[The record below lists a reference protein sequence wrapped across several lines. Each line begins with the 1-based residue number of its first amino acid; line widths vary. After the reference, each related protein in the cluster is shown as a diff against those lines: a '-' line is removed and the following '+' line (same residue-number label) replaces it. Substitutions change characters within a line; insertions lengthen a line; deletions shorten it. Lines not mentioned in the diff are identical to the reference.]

1 MMSLEEI
8 RHLIDETDQQI
19 IDLLIKRYDL
29 VLDVK
34 KYKQMH
40 QLPVLDSE
48 REKKI
53 YHKLNQ
59 REYAQQLKKIYELI
73 MSLSKD
79 LQSK

>member
-1 MMSLEEI
+1 MMNLDEI
-8 RHLIDETDQQI
+8 RHLIDDTDQQI
-19 IDLLIKRYDL
+19 IDLLIKRYNL

-34 KYKQMH
+34 KYKQVH
-40 QLPVLDSE
+40 RLPVLDSE

-53 YHKLNQ
+53 YHKLDQ
-59 REYAQQLKKIYELI
+59 KDYAQQLKKIYELI

>member
-1 MMSLEEI
+1 MNLDEI

-34 KYKQMH
+34 KYKQLH

-53 YHKLNQ
+53 YHQLDD
-59 REYAQQLKKIYELI
+59 RDYAQQLKKIYELI

-79 LQSK
+79 MQSK